1 MDIRSEV
8 VNGVR
13 VFCLKDVAVILGCSK
28 QSLIVSMHCPP
39 RTQFLPKN
47 TQEYRGVYVSGLTI
61 SDFKIVFNS
70 RLKYNR
76 VGDTQISEILKW
88 MGEQTHLYLLPMVT
102 DFSSMTPEEIFDK
115 GLMDEFDV
123 YVKSENARR
132 EAIEKIKGWKDT
144 LNL

>member
-28 QSLIVSMHCPP
+28 QGLLAYMPCPP
-39 RTQFLPKN
+39 RIHFTVKHN
-47 TQEYRGVYVSGLTI
+47 QENKGVYVLGLTI
-61 SDFKIVFNS
+61 SDFEIVFDS

-76 VGDTQISEILKW
+76 VGNIQIPEILKW
-88 MGEQTHLYLLPMVT
+88 MGEQTHLYLTPSVN